1 MAKGHRSQIKR
12 ARNESNRETRPSAKL
27 SYARISVQKACY
39 VLDVIRGK
47 DVQTALGILTYNPRY
62 ASSVIKKLLES
73 AIANAENNNGMNA
86 DNLTHAGFS
95 QISFHDSFLLLF
107 GSVSLLSNYCLDSC
121 NVLANLFN
129 AACIL

>member
-1 MAKGHRSQIKR
+1 MVFNCNYDGLIHLI
-12 ARNESNRETRPSAKL
+12 
-27 SYARISVQKACY
+27 
-39 VLDVIRGK
+39 
-47 DVQTALGILTYNPRY
+47 
-62 ASSVIKKLLES
+62 
-73 AIANAENNNGMNA
+73 A